1 MGLRKYSAAVG
12 FANLLAMGTLGAQP
26 ALPTLPSF
34 DGRPLTLS
42 ASAVAALGRGD
53 PVVELLESKDPR
65 VVAVFGIIAVNVART
80 FFVSRFTDFPQ
91 ALRLSGRAQFGVFS
105 TPALL
110 TDAGSV
116 GVSHADIAAL
126 RACRP
131 GSCAFKLPS
140 SEMTQLR
147 AIIDNAG
154 AGAPAEIARYARKRA
169 AEYVNAYREHGD
181 AAMVVYDDFGRAP
194 VHASDAFAA
203 LLSNTT
209 YLTQNAPL
217 LEQSLTGSPR
227 RRIDGAAE
235 AIYWARDETMG
246 MRPTLSVTQITVYS
260 PPEKPLI
267 TVGVTKQL
275 FADHYFESAFDL
287 FVAVSRTDIP
297 RGEGMYLMV
306 LRQDRFDHV
315 PSGGLLNVR
324 ARVIRWLH
332 DRTDAELR
340 LLRSDYHAAWNRR
353 R

>member
-1 MGLRKYSAAVG
+1 MGLRKYSATIG
-12 FANLLAMGTLGAQP
+12 FANLLAMGTLGAQSSLP
-26 ALPTLPSF
+26 ALPSF
-34 DGRPLTLS
+34 EGRPLTLS
-42 ASAVAALGRGD
+42 ASAVTALDRGE

-65 VVAVFGIIAVNVART
+65 VVAVLGIIAVNVPRT

-91 ALRLSGRAQFGVFS
+91 SLRLLGRTQLGVFS
-105 TPALL
+105 TPAVV
-110 TDAGSV
+110 TDAGAVAASP
-116 GVSHADIAAL
+116 ADVAAL

-131 GSCAFKLPS
+131 GSCEFKLPAS
-140 SEMTQLR
+140 GMKELR
-147 AIIDNAG
+147 AIIDSAG
-154 AGAPAEIARYARKRA
+154 AGASTEIARYARKRA
-169 AEYVNAYREHGD
+169 AEYVNAYRERGD

-203 LLSNTT
+203 LLASTN

-227 RRIDGAAE
+227 RHVEGAAE
-235 AIYWARDETMG
+235 AIYWARDDAMG
-246 MRPTLSVTQITVYS
+246 MRPTLSVTQITVFS
-260 PPEKPLI
+260 PPEKPFI

-297 RGEGMYLMV
+297 RGEGMYLLV

-315 PSGGLLNVR
+315 PSGGLLNIR
-324 ARVIRWLH
+324 ARVNRRLH
-332 DRTDAELR
+332 DRTAAELR
-340 LLRSDYHAAWNRR
+340 LIRSDYVAAWNRR